1 MSRFLIEAPHEGTKQ
16 ACELAVQTF
25 LKTGSHF
32 MTDADWGCSDGE
44 HKAWIVVDLD
54 TKDEAMLIVPP
65 EYRKSVRII
74 QLEKFALDD
83 TGKNLL
89 ASHI

>member
-32 MTDADWGCSDGE
+32 MTNADWGCSDGE
-44 HKAWIVVDLD
+44 HKA
-54 TKDEAMLIVPP
+54 
-65 EYRKSVRII
+65 VRII